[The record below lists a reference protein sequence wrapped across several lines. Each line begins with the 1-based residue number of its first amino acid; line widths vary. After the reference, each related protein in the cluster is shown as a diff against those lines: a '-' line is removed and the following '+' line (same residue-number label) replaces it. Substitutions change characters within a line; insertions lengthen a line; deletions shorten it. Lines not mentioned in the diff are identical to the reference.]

1 MFLICGNSSNGKIEK
16 SNVKC
21 RYMWNNSTMKR
32 IKPQKKKYRSIHKR
46 STRSETN
53 TIRHRMPSNII
64 KSTLTIIFWL
74 LDLFV
79 HDLYFNMSHR
89 VTSKTW
95 NFVCTHKMIIY
106 WTKSLK
112 SYGFSTL
119 SIHLHTYNTHF
130 NQIGKCEQFFFFYL
144 PLCLFILIHCNKNS
158 MRVECVGKKKEK
170 KIGSQFIFVV
180 WFYYWCN
187 FYSMRCLPMIC

>member
-1 MFLICGNSSNGKIEK
+1 
-16 SNVKC
+16 
-21 RYMWNNSTMKR
+21 
-32 IKPQKKKYRSIHKR
+32 
-46 STRSETN
+46 
-53 TIRHRMPSNII
+53 MPSNII

-130 NQIGKCEQFFFFYL
+130 NQIGKCEQFFFYL
-144 PLCLFILIHCNKNS
+144 PLCLFILIHCNNNNS
-158 MRVECVGKKKEK
+158 MRAECVGKKKK
-170 KIGSQFIFVV
+170 FFFLVHNSYLLFDIIIGVIFIPCAAYQWYV
-180 WFYYWCN
+180 N
-187 FYSMRCLPMIC
+187 ALSSN